1 MFEYHIPFLENL
13 KSRETFVGHFKGED
27 CLLDVLMLYDTQINI
42 EM

>member
-13 KSRETFVGHFKGED
+13 KSRETFVGQYKGED